1 VKLRAVLF
9 DVYGTLLKSAAGETH
24 PDSAMRALIE
34 KAHAAS
40 PHPFPEVDIR
50 EIHAAM
56 HPLLSASEIERLAME
71 HEQAVNPVTTMPG
84 AAETLRELSSRG
96 LKLGIISNA
105 QFYTV
110 PVMESSLGDSL
121 ENFGID
127 PGLCIFSYLERRA
140 KPDTHL
146 FEIAHERLLEHG
158 IQPHQVLYVGNDVR
172 NDIDPAKS
180 CGFQTALFTGDET
193 SLRLRGRPLSAC
205 GATLILSDFRDLPRL
220 SVPFL

>member
-1 VKLRAVLF
+1 MKLRAVLF

-24 PDSAMRALIE
+24 PDPAMRALIE

-50 EIHAAM
+50 EIHAAL
-56 HPLLSASEIERLAME
+56 HPELSATEIERLAME
-71 HEQAVNPVTTMPG
+71 HEQSINPVTAMPG
-84 AAETLRELSSRG
+84 AVETLRELSSRG
-96 LKLGIISNA
+96 LKLGLISNA

-110 PVMESSLGDSL
+110 PVMKGCLGDSL

-127 PGLCIFSYLERRA
+127 PDLCFFSYLERRA

-146 FEIAHERLLEHG
+146 FEIARERLLEQG
-158 IQPHQVLYVGNDVR
+158 IQPHEVLYVGNDVR

-180 CGFQTALFTGDET
+180 SGFHTALFTGDET
-193 SLRLRGRPLSAC
+193 SLRLRGRSLEEC
-205 GATLILSDFRDLPRL
+205 GASLILPRL
-220 SVPFL
+220 RDLLPQSIPLF